1 MAPTRRTD
9 IDMTSFN
16 LCDLDIL
23 SSKLLLLKKQLE
35 VVQGNE
41 NTPPEIKGSIDAIM
55 VGVVEVTRNSF
66 DLSTEVK
73 ELWSQYNTETFRL
86 REQIKKLRNQNKQ

>member
-1 MAPTRRTD
+1 
-9 IDMTSFN
+9 MTSFN